1 MKRIIS
7 SENWFNYVVLFFFFF
22 FFENVKNL
30 GRLDDA
36 KQRQKKTAMP
46 CVFFPVDRCLEGGVG
61 VAF

>member
-7 SENWFNYVVLFFFFF
+7 SENWISYVVLFFF

-36 KQRQKKTAMP
+36 KQRQKKDL
-46 CVFFPVDRCLEGGVG
+46 CHVYFSL
-61 VAF
+61 